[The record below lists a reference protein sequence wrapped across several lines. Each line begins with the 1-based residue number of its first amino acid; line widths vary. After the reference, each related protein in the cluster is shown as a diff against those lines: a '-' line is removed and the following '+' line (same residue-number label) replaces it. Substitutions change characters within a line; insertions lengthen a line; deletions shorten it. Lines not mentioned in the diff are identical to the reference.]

1 MLSPV
6 GPTQLERDSR
16 PGEALLG
23 SGLTCLADPDMLFG
37 AGRKAVAQMLK
48 P

>member
-1 MLSPV
+1 MLSPF

-23 SGLTCLADPDMLFG
+23 SGLTCSVDPDVVFG
-37 AGRKAVAQMLK
+37 AGKKAVSKMLK